1 MPADVGSNAG
11 LKFQAL
17 PAEIF
22 ELVLSFLPNR
32 DIKNLR
38 LSSKTLN
45 ERAHLRLRRVF
56 LSANPRNIEVF
67 RAIADDEEFRHHIVE
82 VIWDD
87 VQLVD
92 HIPERGEGMW
102 NLDRPLPP
110 EGVPAWFDQICWWN
124 TEQFLGNQR
133 RHPDLPIEESWAYYQ
148 QLLQQQQ
155 DVLASEADVEA
166 FRYGLQRFPAL
177 RRIVITPAAHG
188 ILDHPLYETPMIRA
202 FPPGLNY
209 PILHAYPRLDD
220 FDYSNL
226 HIWPLPEKGLIPY
239 IVPPWNQEGERLKWR
254 AFCLLTRELAEIR
267 DHEILELVIDPHIL
281 ETGLN
286 CRIFD
291 GPCEEYNNLVTLL
304 RRPGFERIDLALTCN
319 GQYYN
324 DQRWSS
330 FRNGHLL
337 YALSQALDLK
347 HVSLQTQID
356 YSQVEGD
363 GFPQSMQFAQH
374 FVPLQTIMPIKK
386 WQKLRHFG
394 LSGFLVQSDDLIS
407 ALSALPTT
415 LRSIELSFLSFTGER
430 GNWHDLFTDMRSMLD
445 WHRAANDFFYGEGA
459 NPFADYGHRLDPF
472 PGKGIDRDPYPFIST
487 DMVGPT
493 YCSDGRQ
500 SNCNATAECGQY
512 ASERRW
518 KDLPLKCSQYGFCG
532 TTSEFCGTGC
542 QSDCT
547 QPSPD
552 VPASSVQNRVVGYW
566 EAWNSNSPC
575 GTMSPGQIPATIL
588 THLNV
593 AFGSISADFDL
604 TTMPDVSAAIYQ
616 NVGNLKSKN
625 PDLNSIISVCGWDL
639 TDAGPTQEIFTSM
652 VSSIENRATFIQNGI
667 AWLGQYGYD
676 GIDFDWEYPGAG
688 DRGSRQEDGVNYALL
703 LQELCTAI
711 DACGK
716 DYIVTF
722 TAPTSYWY
730 LQNFDLTGMVPYVDW
745 VNMMSYD
752 LHVVWDATDV
762 YIDSEVFAHTN
773 LTEISLFWRANV
785 PPSDIVLRLG
795 FYGRTYE
802 LTDASCW
809 KPGFDDATTFA
820 AKIEYA
826 NKIGLGGLMVWVIDL
841 DDTNLN
847 ALGAITDNS
856 AFNISSADFSLA
868 PLTT

>member
-11 LKFQAL
+11 FKFQAL

-110 EGVPAWFDQICWWN
+110 EGVPAWFDQVCWWN

-363 GFPQSMQFAQH
+363 GFPQSMQSAQH

-445 WHRAANDFFYGEGA
+445 WRERPTGERPLLKVHVPTVGTMRYCCLDRAANDFFYGEGA

-487 DMVGPT
+487 DMVVET
-493 YCSDGRQ
+493 
-500 SNCNATAECGQY
+500 
-512 ASERRW
+512 
-518 KDLPLKCSQYGFCG
+518 
-532 TTSEFCGTGC
+532 
-542 QSDCT
+542 
-547 QPSPD
+547 
-552 VPASSVQNRVVGYW
+552 
-566 EAWNSNSPC
+566 
-575 GTMSPGQIPATIL
+575 
-588 THLNV
+588 
-593 AFGSISADFDL
+593 
-604 TTMPDVSAAIYQ
+604 
-616 NVGNLKSKN
+616 
-625 PDLNSIISVCGWDL
+625 
-639 TDAGPTQEIFTSM
+639 
-652 VSSIENRATFIQNGI
+652 
-667 AWLGQYGYD
+667 
-676 GIDFDWEYPGAG
+676 
-688 DRGSRQEDGVNYALL
+688 
-703 LQELCTAI
+703 
-711 DACGK
+711 
-716 DYIVTF
+716 
-722 TAPTSYWY
+722 
-730 LQNFDLTGMVPYVDW
+730 
-745 VNMMSYD
+745 
-752 LHVVWDATDV
+752 
-762 YIDSEVFAHTN
+762 
-773 LTEISLFWRANV
+773 
-785 PPSDIVLRLG
+785 
-795 FYGRTYE
+795 
-802 LTDASCW
+802 
-809 KPGFDDATTFA
+809 
-820 AKIEYA
+820 
-826 NKIGLGGLMVWVIDL
+826 L
-841 DDTNLN
+841 D
-847 ALGAITDNS
+847 
-856 AFNISSADFSLA
+856 
-868 PLTT
+868 